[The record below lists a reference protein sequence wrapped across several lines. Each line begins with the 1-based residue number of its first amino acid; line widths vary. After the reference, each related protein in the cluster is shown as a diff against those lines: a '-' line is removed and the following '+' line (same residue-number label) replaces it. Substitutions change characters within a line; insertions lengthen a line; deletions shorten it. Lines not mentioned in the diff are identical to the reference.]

1 MSRCR
6 TEQEKGRLY
15 YCVGLPR
22 SGKSTRCDSWVR
34 NPDIHIDYTQ
44 VFELGD
50 LKAYPFDPQKPFVP
64 RPRAIVCGDDFRQ
77 ALHGNAY
84 RVEAEG
90 TVFAMMDVATRALLN
105 RGFDVIVD
113 ETCTTEQTLLRYLR
127 LDPNAEP
134 VFVDTPEEECVE
146 RALASNKPFL
156 VGPIRRMAAQLQHL
170 RTDWDATVKR
180 LKSYLDSRKAQDI
193 PC

>member
-22 SGKSTRCDSWVR
+22 SGKSTRCDHWAR

-44 VFELGD
+44 VFELGA
-50 LKAYPFDPQKPFVP
+50 LKAYPFDPQKPFVS
-64 RPRAIVCGDDFRQ
+64 RPRAIVCGDDFRT
-77 ALHGNAY
+77 ALHGNAF
-84 RVEAEG
+84 RIEAEG

-134 VFVDTPEEECVE
+134 VFIDTPEEACVE

-156 VGPIRRMAAQLQHL
+156 VGPIRRMAFQLESL
-170 RTDWDATVKR
+170 RGDWDAVVGR
-180 LKSYLDSRKAQDI
+180 LKHYLESRKAQDI